1 MVDCGE
7 LGVPIHPMFAVRLRV
22 FIDWHRL
29 QGRRVELIAPRDVAA
44 GKLFDAMRIGDEAE
58 AKEDDAVLPVTKMSG
73 FLDVEEVA
81 ARTKGILEYDLP
93 DVSLLGEA
101 TFEAVS
107 ELCGN
112 AFEHGKNPLG
122 AYVAVRRVAEPRRQI
137 SIAISDLGIGIPE
150 HVRQQYPEWD
160 DDGFAIAQATTEG
173 VTGTGDA
180 HRGIGFSSTFEA
192 ALTDSLHAAQMDIR
206 SASGLCRVQIVQEKQ
221 KIETIPGPR
230 FRRGTWITYDLVSV

>member
-1 MVDCGE
+1 M
-7 LGVPIHPMFAVRLRV
+7 PIHPMFAVRLRV

-137 SIAISDLGIGIPE
+137 YRDKRLGNRDPRARPAAISRMGRRRIRD
-150 HVRQQYPEWD
+150 R
-160 DDGFAIAQATTEG
+160 
-173 VTGTGDA
+173 TGDDRRGDRYGRCPSWDRVLLDLRSSA
-180 HRGIGFSSTFEA
+180 HRLATRGPDGHPLGERFVPSSDRSGKGEDRD
-192 ALTDSLHAAQMDIR
+192 DSW
-206 SASGLCRVQIVQEKQ
+206 
-221 KIETIPGPR
+221 P
-230 FRRGTWITYDLVSV
+230 